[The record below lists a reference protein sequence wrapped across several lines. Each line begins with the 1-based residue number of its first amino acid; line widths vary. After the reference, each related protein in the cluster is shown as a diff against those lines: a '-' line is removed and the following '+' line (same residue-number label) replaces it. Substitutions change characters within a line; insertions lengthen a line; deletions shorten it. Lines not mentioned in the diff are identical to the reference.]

1 MVRDAAAGLQLA
13 AMNIPQVLGYSRIAG
28 MPVVTGLYTLLLP
41 PIAFAAF
48 GSSRFLVVAADSA
61 TAAILGGGVAN
72 MAPAGSPE
80 FVGLAGT
87 VALLTAGFLL
97 LGRILKLGFLGDFL
111 SQPVLTGFLA
121 GVGVQVA
128 IAVAGGMLGIETH
141 STRTITQL
149 IEMARRLGGLH
160 PLTASISASAS
171 LLVLGLR
178 RVQPKIPGALLVVVA
193 STASSAA
200 WNLKGRGV
208 EILGPVAGGLP
219 HLRLPD
225 AAWSQL
231 PSLIPLAASCAV
243 MIVAQSVATSRI
255 YAARHQQS
263 VDANTDLAG
272 LSAANAVAALS
283 GAFVVNGSPTQTAM
297 AESAGAGSQ
306 MAQICTACVV
316 AGALLFLTRPLGY
329 LPRCVLSSIV
339 FLIALR
345 LIDLRTL
352 RAIRRESPGEFLLA
366 VATASAVLA
375 AGVEE
380 GIVFAMAISLLRVV
394 RHSYH
399 PRSGVLVGEGSATW
413 RLQPIGPELETESG
427 LVIYCFAANLFYA
440 NASRFSG
447 EILSLIGPSP
457 SPVRWLVVDAEAIT
471 HLDYSAART
480 LERLIR
486 NLAARQVKMAF
497 ARVSLDLKSDLDRHE
512 LTPLLAPDAI
522 YSRLHDAQAA
532 FEAQRAETASEAPQ
546 P

>member
-1 MVRDAAAGLQLA
+1 
-13 AMNIPQVLGYSRIAG
+13 

-61 TAAILGGGVAN
+61 TAAILAGGLMD

-80 FVGLAGT
+80 YVGLAGT

-141 STRTITQL
+141 STRTIAEL
-149 IEMARRLGGLH
+149 IEIGRRLRELH
-160 PLTASISASAS
+160 PLTPSISVAAC
-171 LLVLGLR
+171 LLMVGLH
-178 RVQPKIPGALLVVVA
+178 RVQPKIPGALLVVA
-193 STASSAA
+193 AAAASSAA
-200 WNLKGRGV
+200 FHLSGRGV

-219 HLRLPD
+219 RLSLPA
-225 AAWSQL
+225 AAWSRL
-231 PSLIPLAASCAV
+231 PSLISLAASCAV
-243 MIVAQSVATSRI
+243 MIVAQSVATSRV
-255 YAARHQQS
+255 YAARHQQTA
-263 VDANTDLAG
+263 DANTDLAG
-272 LSAANAVAALS
+272 LSAANAVAAFS

-306 MAQICTACVV
+306 LAQICTAGVV
-316 AGALLFLTRPLGY
+316 AAALLLLTRPLGY

-345 LIDLRTL
+345 LIDLRAL
-352 RAIRRESPGEFLLA
+352 RAIPRESPGEFLLG

-375 AGVEE
+375 AGVEV
-380 GIVFAMAISLLRVV
+380 GIVLAMVISLLRVV

-399 PRSGVLVGEGSATW
+399 PRSGVLVGEGSANW
-413 RLQPIGPELETESG
+413 RLQPIGPEMETESG

-447 EILSLIGPSP
+447 EILSLVGPSP

-480 LERLIR
+480 LEQLIR
-486 NLAARQVKMAF
+486 NLAARKVRMAF
-497 ARVSLDLKSDLDRHE
+497 ARVSIDLKSDLDRHE
-512 LTPLLAPDAI
+512 LTALLEPDAI
-522 YSRLHDAQAA
+522 YSRLHDAEAA
-532 FEAQRAETASEAPQ
+532 FHAQRANTAAEAPL